1 MSELR
6 WNPLLKTYTIV
17 ASNRQAR
24 PDMPKNWCPFCPGS
38 GKVPDHYD
46 VYVYQNDFPAL
57 SLIPPLSEVKGTEL
71 YPVERSYGKCEVI
84 LYSSDHYMTLP
95 QLSVAHI
102 RKLINVWTDRFSE
115 LSGDKKIKY
124 IFAFENK
131 GEVVGVTMPHPHG
144 QLYAY
149 PYVPLKLKTELD
161 NCREYY
167 ELHGSDLL
175 GDMNKQELTFGKR
188 IVAENESFLAYLPFF
203 TDYPYG
209 IFIVHKSMKGNFMQ
223 FTDREKT
230 DLAVMLKNCTGALDA
245 LFDKQFPYMMCIH
258 QTPVNT
264 PEYQNSEDYFRFHI
278 EFYPPL
284 RDANRVKF
292 YASSEMG
299 AWAPTNT
306 RAVEETAGELRQ
318 SYQKFLEKQNHAST
332 KNI

>member
-6 WNPLLKTYTIV
+6 WNPLLKTFTIV

-24 PDMPKNWCPFCPGS
+24 PNMPKDWCPFCPGS
-38 GKVPDHYD
+38 GKVPQVYD

-57 SLIPPLSEVKGTEL
+57 SSTPPAPEVTGTEL
-71 YPVERSYGKCEVI
+71 YQVESSYGKCEVL
-84 LYSSDHYMTLP
+84 LYSSNHHTTLP
-95 QLSVAHI
+95 ELPVYHI
-102 RKLINVWTDRFSE
+102 RKLVDLWTERFIQISK
-115 LSGDKKIKY
+115 DKRVKY
-124 IFAFENK
+124 IFPFENK

-149 PYVPLKLKTELD
+149 PFVPLKLKVELD
-161 NCREYY
+161 SCKEYY
-167 ELHGSDLL
+167 EKHGTDML
-175 GDMNKQELTFGKR
+175 GDMNKQEIAFGKR
-188 IVAENESFLAYLPFF
+188 LIAENNSFLVYLPYF

-209 IFIVHKSMKGNFMQ
+209 IFIVHKQLKGNFAE
-223 FTDREKT
+223 FSDEEKN
-230 DLAVMLKNCTGALDA
+230 DLAILLKNSTGALDM

-264 PEYQNSEDYFRFHI
+264 AEYADSNKYFRFHI

-299 AWAPTNT
+299 AWAATNT
-306 RAVEETAGELRQ
+306 RAVEETAEELRN
-318 SYQKFLEKQNHAST
+318 SYNKFLAKQN
-332 KNI
+332 